1 MSLNKLTVGKNP
13 PYDIN
18 VIIEIPAKSD
28 PIKYELDEHSG
39 FIKVD
44 RFMNTSMQYPV
55 NYGSIVGTKG
65 GDGDMLDA
73 LVICDYSLI
82 PGVVINVKPI
92 GVLYMIDEGGVDE
105 KILTVP
111 SSKLHKMYEK
121 INDISDISEHL
132 LKQIKHFFEH
142 YKDLDEGKWVKVDR
156 FGDVKEAMEVIKKSI
171 I

>member
-1 MSLNKLTVGKNP
+1 MSIDKLSIGKNP

-18 VIIEIPAKSD
+18 VVIEIPANSD

-39 FIKVD
+39 LIKVD
-44 RFMNTSMQYPV
+44 RFLNTSMQYPV

-82 PGVVINVKPI
+82 PGVIINVKPI
-92 GVLYMIDEGGVDE
+92 GVLYMVDEGGNDE

-111 SSKLHKMYEK
+111 SPKLHKMYEN
-121 INDISDISEHL
+121 INDIEDISQHL
-132 LKQIKHFFEH
+132 LNKIKHFFEH
-142 YKDLDEGKWVKVDR
+142 YKDLDDGKWVKIDK
-156 FGDVKEAMEVIKKSI
+156 FGGVEEAMEVIKKSI
-171 I
+171 V